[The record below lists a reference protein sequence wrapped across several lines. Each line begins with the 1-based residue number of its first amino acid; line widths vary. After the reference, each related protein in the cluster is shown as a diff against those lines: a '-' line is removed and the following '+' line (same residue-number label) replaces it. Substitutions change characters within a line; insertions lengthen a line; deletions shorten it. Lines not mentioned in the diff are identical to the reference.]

1 MGCGEIRVRSE
12 LLGKETSY
20 HVILP
25 VTGKPPFPTLYLLH
39 GLGGD
44 SSYWIRR
51 SRIEWHVRKLPVVVI
66 MPDGYR
72 GFFVD
77 NVEGPAFGKHIVN
90 ELLPHVEQTYNVRRE
105 REGRGIGGCSM
116 GGYGA
121 LILSLTHPTIFG
133 AAHSHGASLN
143 LDAVFDSTSAEALKG
158 HPKEFLE
165 EMRRVFGNKVRG
177 SAGDLVLAA
186 ERAKASGIVPQIS
199 MDCGTSDPFLPG
211 NRQLSAEL
219 TRLGIAHQYS
229 EYEGGHD
236 WEYYEARTPEAV
248 RFQATALGIGRS

>member
-51 SRIEWHVRKLPVVVI
+51 SRIEWHVRKLPLVVI

-77 NVEGPAFGKHIVN
+77 HVEGPAFGSHVVK
-90 ELLPHVEQTYNVRRE
+90 ELIPHVEQTYNVRHD

-121 LILSLTHPTIFG
+121 LILSLTHPTMFA

-143 LDAVFDSTSAEALKG
+143 LDAVFDVGSSEALTG
-158 HPKEFLE
+158 HPKEFLQ
-165 EMRRVFGNKVRG
+165 EMRRVFGPQVRG
-177 SAGDLVLAA
+177 SAGDLVRAA
-186 ERAKASGIVPQIS
+186 ERAKEAGTTPQIR
-199 MDCGTSDPFLPG
+199 MDCGTSDPFLSG
-211 NRQLSAEL
+211 NRKFSSEL
-219 TRLGIAHQYS
+219 NRLGIAH
-229 EYEGGHD
+229 EYAEYDGGHD
-236 WEYYEARTPEAV
+236 WDYYEERTPDAI
-248 RFQATALGIGRS
+248 RFQAAALKAAQL